1 MKYLELIQKLQQ
13 ENPEHIILVKNG
25 IFFVAIGKDALE
37 LNKTIGL
44 KLTCMRPELCKVGF
58 QTKSLEKYI
67 IKIKETKNCNDCSNC
82 MKKAET
88 EEEII
93 ERVRRLGATT

>member
-1 MKYLELIQKLQQ
+1 
-13 ENPEHIILVKNG
+13 
-25 IFFVAIGKDALE
+25 
-37 LNKTIGL
+37 
-44 KLTCMRPELCKVGF
+44 MRPELCKVGF

>member
-44 KLTCMRPELCKVGF
+44 K
-58 QTKSLEKYI
+58 
-67 IKIKETKNCNDCSNC
+67 
-82 MKKAET
+82 
-88 EEEII
+88 
-93 ERVRRLGATT
+93 